1 MKPVKVA
8 KVAEP
13 KIKPVKVAKVVEPK
27 VKPVKVAKV
36 AEPKVKPVKVAKVA
50 EPKVKPEKYIKPVN
64 RTVYVPD
71 TQINRIEVIETPAR
85 SSFELM
91 QSRLPL
97 TRRPF
102 DEDEI

>member
-1 MKPVKVA
+1 MELVM
-8 KVAEP
+8 
-13 KIKPVKVAKVVEPK
+13 VV
-27 VKPVKVAKV
+27 
-36 AEPKVKPVKVAKVA
+36 

-64 RTVYVPD
+64 RTVYVPE

>member
-1 MKPVKVA
+1 M
-8 KVAEP
+8 
-13 KIKPVKVAKVVEPK
+13 
-27 VKPVKVAKV
+27 KPVKVAKV
-36 AEPKVKPVKVAKVA
+36 AEPKVKPVKVAKVT

-71 TQINRIEVIETPAR
+71 TQMNRIEVIEIPAR